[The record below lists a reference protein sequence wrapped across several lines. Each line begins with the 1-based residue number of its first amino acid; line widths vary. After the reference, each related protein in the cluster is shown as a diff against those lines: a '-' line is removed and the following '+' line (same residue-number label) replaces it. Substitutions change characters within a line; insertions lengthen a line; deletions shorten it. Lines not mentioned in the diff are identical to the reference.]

1 VLGRTNQ
8 FMVRALVRDLT
19 DDGLQRRCGD
29 QTVLSCLHTLCDE
42 EWHHNWFANRDLD
55 VLRRT

>member
-1 VLGRTNQ
+1 
-8 FMVRALVRDLT
+8 MVRALVRDLT

-55 VLRRT
+55 VLSRT